1 MLKKYLAALW
11 ADWVARMSGAA
22 SVILAFSAA
31 YFEFIIRNGKAALW
45 VTAAICFIVTVQLG
59 AGKNRG

>member
-22 SVILAFSAA
+22 SVILAFFAA
-31 YFEFIIRNGKAALW
+31 YFDFVRSYAVEENVVGLTQR
-45 VTAAICFIVTVQLG
+45 
-59 AGKNRG
+59 GKNLDN

>member
-1 MLKKYLAALW
+1 
-11 ADWVARMSGAA
+11 MSGAA